1 MMYIGC
7 KFWMIEEDAHR
18 RCEMRMIKCD
28 RCGAIKEVSYEN
40 MELEYY
46 AEIYHRAS
54 ASEELRQIDLCDE
67 CRKAM
72 SEALKSIMLFRIP
85 WVDRPRFML
94 KLREYEE
101 ALQKIYWSGSLRE
114 AEGIAGDVLAHLREP

>member
-1 MMYIGC
+1 
-7 KFWMIEEDAHR
+7 
-18 RCEMRMIKCD
+18 MRMIKCD

-40 MELEYY
+40 MEVEYY

-72 SEALKSIMLFRIP
+72 SEALKSIMLRIE
-85 WVDRPRFML
+85 
-94 KLREYEE
+94 RE
-101 ALQKIYWSGSLRE
+101 Q
-114 AEGIAGDVLAHLREP
+114 

>member
-1 MMYIGC
+1 
-7 KFWMIEEDAHR
+7 
-18 RCEMRMIKCD
+18 MRMIKCD

-54 ASEELRQIDLCDE
+54 GEDDLRQIDLCDE

-101 ALQKIYWSGSLRE
+101 ALQKIYWSSSLRE
-114 AEGIAGDVLAHLREP
+114 AEGIAGDVLAHFREP

>member
-1 MMYIGC
+1 
-7 KFWMIEEDAHR
+7 
-18 RCEMRMIKCD
+18 MRMIKCD

-67 CRKAM
+67 CRKTM
-72 SEALKSIMLFRIP
+72 SEDIKSIMLFRIP

-101 ALQKIYWSGSLRE
+101 ALQKIYWSSSLRE
-114 AEGIAGDVLAHLREP
+114 SEGIAGDVLAHFREP